1 MTDIEY
7 IKTELLKKLDDL
19 AIDDL
24 LRLKAM
30 LYIEKSFESEESL
43 DRNTK
48 VLNYKKVRRVLWVE
62 HYVILFRRMIEKI

>member
-7 IKTELLKKLDDL
+7 VKTELIKRLDDL

-24 LRLKAM
+24 LRIKAM
-30 LYIEKSFESEESL
+30 LYIEKSFESEKIL

-48 VLNYKKVRRVLWVE
+48 VLRLN
-62 HYVILFRRMIEKI
+62 HEKSNM

>member
-48 VLNYKKVRRVLWVE
+48 VLNYKKVRRVL
-62 HYVILFRRMIEKI
+62 